1 METID
6 PTAEEERRT
15 RCLTIRRPII
25 PFRAKRRGA
34 AALSGHQH
42 GDDLPVPPCVCMK
55 CRRVI
60 VPRKWALI
68 LHDLAEF
75 LGYFWL
81 FGIWFWPSVGVA
93 PAKSI
98 ALPSIALFLLCMRG
112 AAPLAYAAIRGC
124 WIYRT
129 EPTRISMPGRR
140 RRGARSETTH
150 TPPPTIA
157 ADPEQSHT
165 LLARTIHACARH
177 RTARP
182 SFRHG

>member
-1 METID
+1 MFDDQETHY
-6 PTAEEERRT
+6 PVPGETPWERLRYLAT
-15 RCLTIRRPII
+15 STEMIY
-25 PFRAKRRGA
+25 
-34 AALSGHQH
+34 
-42 GDDLPVPPCVCMK
+42 PVPPYVCMK

-112 AAPLAYAAIRGC
+112 AAPLAYAAIPWVLDIPDDPDAQFYAWATQKSVAYLRFFL
-124 WIYRT
+124 RML
-129 EPTRISMPGRR
+129 PV
-140 RRGARSETTH
+140 
-150 TPPPTIA
+150 IA
-157 ADPEQSHT
+157 IFILP
-165 LLARTIHACARH
+165 
-177 RTARP
+177 
-182 SFRHG
+182 

>member
-1 METID
+1 MFDDQETHYPVPGETPWERLRYLATSMETIY
-6 PTAEEERRT
+6 
-15 RCLTIRRPII
+15 
-25 PFRAKRRGA
+25 
-34 AALSGHQH
+34 
-42 GDDLPVPPCVCMK
+42 PVPPYVCMK

-112 AAPLAYAAIRGC
+112 AAPLAYAAIPWVLDIPDDPDAQFYAWATQKSVAYLRFFL
-124 WIYRT
+124 RML
-129 EPTRISMPGRR
+129 PV
-140 RRGARSETTH
+140 
-150 TPPPTIA
+150 IA
-157 ADPEQSHT
+157 IFILP
-165 LLARTIHACARH
+165 
-177 RTARP
+177 
-182 SFRHG
+182 

>member
-1 METID
+1 MFDDQETHYPVPGETPWERLRYLATSTETIY
-6 PTAEEERRT
+6 
-15 RCLTIRRPII
+15 
-25 PFRAKRRGA
+25 
-34 AALSGHQH
+34 
-42 GDDLPVPPCVCMK
+42 PVPPCVCMK

-112 AAPLAYAAIRGC
+112 AAPLAYAAIP
-124 WIYRT
+124 WVLDIPD
-129 EPTRISMPGRR
+129 EPDAQFYAWATQKSVAYLRYLLRMLTVIAIFIMP
-140 RRGARSETTH
+140 
-150 TPPPTIA
+150 
-157 ADPEQSHT
+157 
-165 LLARTIHACARH
+165 
-177 RTARP
+177 
-182 SFRHG
+182 

>member
-1 METID
+1 MFDDQETHYPVPGETPWERLRYLATNTETIY
-6 PTAEEERRT
+6 
-15 RCLTIRRPII
+15 
-25 PFRAKRRGA
+25 
-34 AALSGHQH
+34 
-42 GDDLPVPPCVCMK
+42 PVPPYVCLK

-112 AAPLAYAAIRGC
+112 AAPLAYAAIPWVLDIPDDPDAQFYAWATQKSVAYLRFFL
-124 WIYRT
+124 RML
-129 EPTRISMPGRR
+129 PV
-140 RRGARSETTH
+140 
-150 TPPPTIA
+150 IA
-157 ADPEQSHT
+157 IFILP
-165 LLARTIHACARH
+165 
-177 RTARP
+177 
-182 SFRHG
+182 

>member
-1 METID
+1 MFDDQETHYPVPGETSWERLRYLATNTETIY
-6 PTAEEERRT
+6 
-15 RCLTIRRPII
+15 
-25 PFRAKRRGA
+25 
-34 AALSGHQH
+34 
-42 GDDLPVPPCVCMK
+42 PVPPYVCMK

-112 AAPLAYAAIRGC
+112 AAPLAYAAIPWALDIPDDPDAQFYAWATQKSVAYLRFFL
-124 WIYRT
+124 RML
-129 EPTRISMPGRR
+129 PV
-140 RRGARSETTH
+140 
-150 TPPPTIA
+150 IA
-157 ADPEQSHT
+157 IFILP
-165 LLARTIHACARH
+165 
-177 RTARP
+177 
-182 SFRHG
+182 

>member
-1 METID
+1 MFDDQETHYPVPGETPWERLRYLATNTETIY
-6 PTAEEERRT
+6 
-15 RCLTIRRPII
+15 
-25 PFRAKRRGA
+25 
-34 AALSGHQH
+34 
-42 GDDLPVPPCVCMK
+42 PVPPYPVPPYVCMK

-112 AAPLAYAAIRGC
+112 AAPLAYAAIPWVLDIPDDPDAQFYAWATQKSVAYLRFFL
-124 WIYRT
+124 RML
-129 EPTRISMPGRR
+129 PV
-140 RRGARSETTH
+140 
-150 TPPPTIA
+150 IA
-157 ADPEQSHT
+157 IFILP
-165 LLARTIHACARH
+165 
-177 RTARP
+177 
-182 SFRHG
+182 

>member
-1 METID
+1 MFDDQETHYPVPGETPWERLRYLATNTETIY
-6 PTAEEERRT
+6 
-15 RCLTIRRPII
+15 
-25 PFRAKRRGA
+25 
-34 AALSGHQH
+34 
-42 GDDLPVPPCVCMK
+42 PVPPYVCMK

-112 AAPLAYAAIRGC
+112 AAPLAYATIPWVLDIPDDPDAQFYAWATQKSVAYLRFFLRMLPVIAIF
-124 WIYRT
+124 IL
-129 EPTRISMPGRR
+129 P
-140 RRGARSETTH
+140 
-150 TPPPTIA
+150 
-157 ADPEQSHT
+157 
-165 LLARTIHACARH
+165 
-177 RTARP
+177 
-182 SFRHG
+182 

>member
-1 METID
+1 MFDDQETHYPVPGETPWERLRYLATNTETIY
-6 PTAEEERRT
+6 
-15 RCLTIRRPII
+15 
-25 PFRAKRRGA
+25 
-34 AALSGHQH
+34 
-42 GDDLPVPPCVCMK
+42 PVPPYVCMK

-112 AAPLAYAAIRGC
+112 AAPLAYAAIP
-124 WIYRT
+124 WVLDIPDDPDAQFYAWAT
-129 EPTRISMPGRR
+129 Q
-140 RRGARSETTH
+140 RSVAYLRFFLRML
-150 TPPPTIA
+150 PVIA
-157 ADPEQSHT
+157 IFILP
-165 LLARTIHACARH
+165 
-177 RTARP
+177 
-182 SFRHG
+182 

>member
-1 METID
+1 MFDDQETHY
-6 PTAEEERRT
+6 PVPGETPWERLRYLAT
-15 RCLTIRRPII
+15 NTEMIY
-25 PFRAKRRGA
+25 
-34 AALSGHQH
+34 
-42 GDDLPVPPCVCMK
+42 PVPPYVCMK

-112 AAPLAYAAIRGC
+112 AAPLAYAAIPWVLDIPDDPDAQFYAWATQKSVAYLRFFL
-124 WIYRT
+124 RML
-129 EPTRISMPGRR
+129 PV
-140 RRGARSETTH
+140 
-150 TPPPTIA
+150 IA
-157 ADPEQSHT
+157 IFILP
-165 LLARTIHACARH
+165 
-177 RTARP
+177 
-182 SFRHG
+182 

>member
-1 METID
+1 MFDDQETHYPVPGETPWERLRYLATNTETIY
-6 PTAEEERRT
+6 
-15 RCLTIRRPII
+15 
-25 PFRAKRRGA
+25 
-34 AALSGHQH
+34 
-42 GDDLPVPPCVCMK
+42 PVPPYVCMK

-112 AAPLAYAAIRGC
+112 AAPLAYAAIPWVLDIPDDLDAQFYAWATQKSVAYLRFFL
-124 WIYRT
+124 RML
-129 EPTRISMPGRR
+129 PV
-140 RRGARSETTH
+140 
-150 TPPPTIA
+150 IA
-157 ADPEQSHT
+157 IFILP
-165 LLARTIHACARH
+165 
-177 RTARP
+177 
-182 SFRHG
+182 

>member
-1 METID
+1 MFDDQETHYPVPGETPWERLRYLATSTETIY
-6 PTAEEERRT
+6 
-15 RCLTIRRPII
+15 
-25 PFRAKRRGA
+25 
-34 AALSGHQH
+34 
-42 GDDLPVPPCVCMK
+42 PVPPYVCMK

-112 AAPLAYAAIRGC
+112 AAPLAYAAIP
-124 WIYRT
+124 WVLDIPD
-129 EPTRISMPGRR
+129 EPDAQFYAWATQKSVVYLRFFLRMLPV
-140 RRGARSETTH
+140 
-150 TPPPTIA
+150 IA
-157 ADPEQSHT
+157 IFILP
-165 LLARTIHACARH
+165 
-177 RTARP
+177 
-182 SFRHG
+182 